1 MRLNLDICYIEK
13 LIFIVYIPKMLQS
26 TAVWNAN
33 NSKDLNMRNT
43 LNSKKIRH
51 SDSSQ
56 YKSDFINASV
66 SGITFDAV
74 QSTPKSINLTT
85 NNENKKLR
93 NIKILLQNTSEK
105 PTTIKFLDPLR
116 TAYKEDYRN
125 MQKDTSLVNKMFT
138 STDTNVYNYQV
149 RTINPIDDD
158 TRDKWGTHFKIPGNN
173 MNSERYLIKTDAFSD
188 ASEDKKNDFGVQRK
202 RIIRL
207 QSDTTS
213 SFNRFTKAHSISVL
227 TNKGNVEASH
237 IHIKPDEHTFEDQ
250 GDINDAMQQDSYLF
264 SSDIPYRT
272 NMNGGIIS
280 NRNLQAAKTRIF
292 DYHHLLKGNDK
303 VNYQPT
309 SEISY
314 AQISKHVPEVRLNPT
329 GRNLLPKF
337 LRMNFRTI

>member
-1 MRLNLDICYIEK
+1 M
-13 LIFIVYIPKMLQS
+13 
-26 TAVWNAN
+26 
-33 NSKDLNMRNT
+33 
-43 LNSKKIRH
+43 
-51 SDSSQ
+51 
-56 YKSDFINASV
+56 
-66 SGITFDAV
+66 
-74 QSTPKSINLTT
+74 
-85 NNENKKLR
+85 
-93 NIKILLQNTSEK
+93 
-105 PTTIKFLDPLR
+105 
-116 TAYKEDYRN
+116 
-125 MQKDTSLVNKMFT
+125 
-138 STDTNVYNYQV
+138 
-149 RTINPIDDD
+149 
-158 TRDKWGTHFKIPGNN
+158 
-173 MNSERYLIKTDAFSD
+173 
-188 ASEDKKNDFGVQRK
+188 
-202 RIIRL
+202 

-280 NRNLQAAKTRIF
+280 HRNLQAAKTRIF

-303 VNYQPT
+303 VNYQKT

-337 LRMNFRTI
+337 LRMNFRTLLSEYPKYDFILSIKFFSMFIWLKLK

>member
-1 MRLNLDICYIEK
+1 
-13 LIFIVYIPKMLQS
+13 MLQS

-33 NSKDLNMRNT
+33 NSKDLNIRNT

-56 YKSDFINASV
+56 YESDFINASV

-85 NNENKKLR
+85 KNENKKLR

-125 MQKDTSLVNKMFT
+125 MQKDTILVNKMFT

-173 MNSERYLIKTDAFSD
+173 KNSERYLIKTDAFSD
-188 ASEDKKNDFGVQRK
+188 LSEDKKNDFGLRRK
-202 RIIRL
+202 KIVRL

-213 SFNRFTKAHSISVL
+213 SPNRYLKADSISDL
-227 TNKGNVEASH
+227 TNKGNVEDSH
-237 IHIKPDEHTFEDQ
+237 IHIEPPEHTFPDQ
-250 GDINDAMQQDSYLF
+250 GDINDAMQQDSYMF

-272 NMNGGIIS
+272 NRNGGIIS
-280 NRNLQAAKTRIF
+280 HRNSQAAKTRIF
-292 DYHHLLKGNDK
+292 DYHHILNGNDK
-303 VNYQPT
+303 VNYQLT

-314 AQISKHVPEVRLNPT
+314 AQISKHVSELRLNQT
-329 GRNLLPKF
+329 GSNLVPKF
-337 LRMNFRTI
+337 LIIDFKTKFRSNFVSIFICLKL

>member
-1 MRLNLDICYIEK
+1 
-13 LIFIVYIPKMLQS
+13 MLQS

-33 NSKDLNMRNT
+33 NSKDLNIRNT

-56 YKSDFINASV
+56 YESDFINASV

-85 NNENKKLR
+85 KNENKKLR

-149 RTINPIDDD
+149 RTRNPIDDD
-158 TRDKWGTHFKIPGNN
+158 TRDKWGTHFKIPGNTRN
-173 MNSERYLIKTDAFSD
+173 AERYLIKKDAFSD
-188 ASEDKKNDFGVQRK
+188 VSEDKTNDFGIQRK
-202 RIIRL
+202 KIIRL

-213 SFNRFTKAHSISVL
+213 SPNRYTKEYNISVL
-227 TNKGNVEASH
+227 TKKRNVEINH
-237 IHIKPDEHTFEDQ
+237 IHIEPNEHTFEDQ
-250 GDINDAMQQDSYLF
+250 GDISLAMQQDSYLP
-264 SSDIPYRT
+264 SSDIHYQPDS
-272 NMNGGIIS
+272 NGGIITH
-280 NRNLQAAKTRIF
+280 RNLQAAKTRIS

-337 LRMNFRTI
+337 LRMNFRTRITYIDIFYKN

>member
-1 MRLNLDICYIEK
+1 
-13 LIFIVYIPKMLQS
+13 MLQS
-26 TAVWNAN
+26 TVISNADN
-33 NSKDLNMRNT
+33 FKDITMRIT
-43 LNSKKIRH
+43 LTSKKIRQ

-56 YKSDFINASV
+56 YELNLMNSSV
-66 SGITFDAV
+66 SGNGITFDVV
-74 QSTPKSINLTT
+74 QSTPKSIKLTT
-85 NNENKKLR
+85 KSESKKLR

-158 TRDKWGTHFKIPGNN
+158 TRNKWGTHMKIPGN
-173 MNSERYLIKTDAFSD
+173 NSERYLIKTDAFSD
-188 ASEDKKNDFGVQRK
+188 VSEDKKNDFGIQRK
-202 RIIRL
+202 KIIRL

-213 SFNRFTKAHSISVL
+213 SPNRYTKEYNISVL
-227 TNKGNVEASH
+227 TKKRNVEINH
-237 IHIKPDEHTFEDQ
+237 IHIEPNEHTFEDQ
-250 GDINDAMQQDSYLF
+250 GDISLAMQQDSYLP
-264 SSDIPYRT
+264 SSDIHYQPDS
-272 NMNGGIIS
+272 NGGIITH
-280 NRNLQAAKTRIF
+280 RNLQAAKTRIF

-303 VNYQPT
+303 VNYQKT

-337 LRMNFRTI
+337 LRMNFRTRIIISKI

>member
-1 MRLNLDICYIEK
+1 
-13 LIFIVYIPKMLQS
+13 MLQS

-33 NSKDLNMRNT
+33 NSKDLNIRNT

-56 YKSDFINASV
+56 YESDFINASV

-85 NNENKKLR
+85 KNENKKLR

-213 SFNRFTKAHSISVL
+213 SFNRYTNTYTISVL
-227 TNKGNVEASH
+227 TNKDNVEDNH
-237 IHIKPDEHTFEDQ
+237 IHIEPHEPTIQDQ
-250 GDINDAMQQDSYLF
+250 GGVYDAIQQDSYLF
-264 SSDIPYRT
+264 SSAIPYQP
-272 NMNGGIIS
+272 NSNGGIIFHIYS
-280 NRNLQAAKTRIF
+280 QDAKTRIL
-292 DYHHLLKGNDK
+292 DYYHFLKSNDK
-303 VNYQPT
+303 VNYQTT
-309 SEISY
+309 SEISH
-314 AQISKHVPEVRLNPT
+314 AQISKHVSELRLNPT
-329 GRNLLPKF
+329 GSNLEPKF
-337 LRMNFRTI
+337 IIIN